1 MGIRSFGTA
10 DSERLK
16 QAEQQMGVELP
27 DDYREFLLQTNG
39 GSNEDYSMSF
49 FVKELNDEM
58 VVDVL
63 YGIGLDNKNA
73 DVVFYTDMFASDML
87 PGSVLIGD
95 SIQNGFIVMV
105 CGREN
110 KGIYYWDHS
119 YTYEASDDENN
130 MYRIADTFGDFL
142 RMLDRAG

>member
-1 MGIRSFGTA
+1 
-10 DSERLK
+10 
-16 QAEQQMGVELP
+16 
-27 DDYREFLLQTNG
+27 
-39 GSNEDYSMSF
+39 MSF

>member
-1 MGIRSFGTA
+1 MDIRSFGTA
-10 DSERLK
+10 NSERLK

-73 DVVFYTDMFASDML
+73 DVVFYTDMFAAML
-87 PGSVLIGD
+87 PGSALIGD
-95 SIQNGFIVMV
+95 SIQNG
-105 CGREN
+105 
-110 KGIYYWDHS
+110 
-119 YTYEASDDENN
+119 
-130 MYRIADTFGDFL
+130 
-142 RMLDRAG
+142 

>member
-1 MGIRSFGTA
+1 MDIRSFGTA
-10 DSERLK
+10 DNESMK
-16 QAEQQMGVELP
+16 QAEQQMGIELP
-27 DDYREFLLQTNG
+27 DDYRAFLLQTNG
-39 GSNEDYSMSF
+39 GTNVDYSMSF
-49 FVKELNDEM
+49 FVEELNDEI

-73 DVVFYTDMFASDML
+73 DAVFYTDMFAEDL
-87 PGSVLIGD
+87 FPGSVLIGD
-95 SIQNGFIVMV
+95 SIQNGFIVMA
-105 CGREN
+105 CGGED

-119 YTYEASDDENN
+119 YTYEVSDDENN

>member
-1 MGIRSFGTA
+1 MDIRSFGTA
-10 DSERLK
+10 DNESMR
-16 QAEQQMGVELP
+16 QAEQQMGIELP
-27 DDYREFLLQTNG
+27 DDYRAFLLQTNG
-39 GSNEDYSMSF
+39 GTNVDYSMSF
-49 FVKELNDEM
+49 FVEELNDEI

-73 DVVFYTDMFASDML
+73 DAVFYTDMFAEDL
-87 PGSVLIGD
+87 FPGSVLIGD

>member
-1 MGIRSFGTA
+1 M
-10 DSERLK
+10 
-16 QAEQQMGVELP
+16 
-27 DDYREFLLQTNG
+27 
-39 GSNEDYSMSF
+39 
-49 FVKELNDEM
+49 
-58 VVDVL
+58 
-63 YGIGLDNKNA
+63 
-73 DVVFYTDMFASDML
+73 VFYTDMFASDML